1 MTVQFIKRPCGAS
14 LCRAWREPGAPKS
27 RGFSNFRALCLKQVG
42 AAAGYRGGG
51 FYTYWDRKNIE
62 IRQEFGAREEA
73 MFNRGKRAQKV
84 QQEFDR
90 RISELGDA
98 LSEKAV
104 SPSLKDNMVLTKRL
118 FDGMD
123 LIKYKSLTVKGA
135 SLDCFLMFCD
145 GMVDNEMINQSIVR
159 PLMVRKVEGDGPVL
173 DALAAQVLQVAAMRR
188 ETRYSEIVREVM
200 SGNTVLFVDTCAEAI
215 VLSTKDY
222 VVRAVDEPENEK
234 SLVGPREG
242 FTESL
247 LHNLSQI
254 IRRVHTNELK
264 VKMLTIGRRT
274 KTSVCVAYFDSLV
287 DKKLLGRLLDQLN
300 AIDIDGILDV
310 NYITELIRDNKY
322 TVFRTT
328 GYTERPDTVIG
339 KLLEGRMAIFV
350 DGTPMVLT
358 VPYFFIEN
366 FQSSEDYYFNFFY
379 SSFAR
384 LIRILAFFLTVTV
397 PAFYISIVAFH
408 QEMLPLNL
416 LIRIAQE
423 QQAVPLPAALEAVIM
438 LLIFDVLRETGVRM
452 PSNIAQTLSIVGV
465 LVIGESAVQANLV
478 SAPMIIIV
486 AATGITNLLV
496 PKLNAPVIFWR
507 FTLLA
512 FASAFGFFGFAI
524 GFSLM
529 IMQINNLSSL
539 GVEQTVLS
547 GQFRVPANEDIL
559 VRLPWFLLNK
569 RPPMITSNFT
579 RQGGGSDG

>member
-1 MTVQFIKRPCGAS
+1 
-14 LCRAWREPGAPKS
+14 
-27 RGFSNFRALCLKQVG
+27 
-42 AAAGYRGGG
+42 
-51 FYTYWDRKNIE
+51 
-62 IRQEFGAREEA
+62 

-173 DALAAQVLQVAAMRR
+173 DALAAQVLQVADMRR

-247 LHNLSQI
+247 LQNLSQV
-254 IRRVHTNELK
+254 IRRVHTIELK

-322 TVFRTT
+322 SVFRTT

-339 KLLEGRMAIFV
+339 KLLEGRIAIFV

-358 VPYFFIEN
+358 VPYLFIEN
-366 FQSSEDYYFNFFY
+366 FQSSEDYYFNYFY
-379 SSFAR
+379 SSFSR
-384 LIRILAFFLTVTV
+384 WIRILAFFLTVTV

-438 LLIFDVLRETGVRM
+438 LLIFNVLRETGVRM

-465 LVIGESAVQANLV
+465 LVIGQSAVEANLV

-486 AATGITNLLV
+486 AATGITSLLV

-507 FTLLA
+507 FALLA
-512 FASAFGFFGFAI
+512 FSTAFGFFGFAI

-547 GQFRVPANEDIL
+547 GHFRVSANEDVF
-559 VRLPWFLLNK
+559 VRLPWFMLNK
-569 RPPMITSNFT
+569 RPRMITPNST
-579 RQGGGSDG
+579 RQGGNNDA

>member
-1 MTVQFIKRPCGAS
+1 
-14 LCRAWREPGAPKS
+14 
-27 RGFSNFRALCLKQVG
+27 
-42 AAAGYRGGG
+42 
-51 FYTYWDRKNIE
+51 
-62 IRQEFGAREEA
+62 

-145 GMVDNEMINQSIVR
+145 GMVDNEMINQSIIR

-173 DALAAQVLQVAAMRR
+173 DALAAQVLQVADMRR

-322 TVFRTT
+322 SVFRTT
-328 GYTERPDTVIG
+328 GY
-339 KLLEGRMAIFV
+339 
-350 DGTPMVLT
+350 
-358 VPYFFIEN
+358 
-366 FQSSEDYYFNFFY
+366 
-379 SSFAR
+379 
-384 LIRILAFFLTVTV
+384 
-397 PAFYISIVAFH
+397 
-408 QEMLPLNL
+408 
-416 LIRIAQE
+416 
-423 QQAVPLPAALEAVIM
+423 
-438 LLIFDVLRETGVRM
+438 
-452 PSNIAQTLSIVGV
+452 
-465 LVIGESAVQANLV
+465 
-478 SAPMIIIV
+478 
-486 AATGITNLLV
+486 
-496 PKLNAPVIFWR
+496 
-507 FTLLA
+507 
-512 FASAFGFFGFAI
+512 
-524 GFSLM
+524 
-529 IMQINNLSSL
+529 
-539 GVEQTVLS
+539 
-547 GQFRVPANEDIL
+547 
-559 VRLPWFLLNK
+559 
-569 RPPMITSNFT
+569 
-579 RQGGGSDG
+579 